1 MIIIKKVKIR
11 KIKQYF
17 NHAKIKDL
25 PTYIHQ
31 AIEASDLKDRINPGN
46 KIGLTIGSRGI
57 KNIKTI
63 AKQIVTELKRLNV
76 YPFILTAMGSH
87 GGANSEGQREV
98 LASYGITE
106 KEMGV
111 PILSSM
117 ETIQIGKV
125 ENNIPIYFSKDAMQA
140 DGIISLNRVKIH
152 TDFKSNIVESGM
164 SKILV
169 IGLGKEKGA
178 RTIHSLG
185 IYGLKSIIPK
195 AAKLIIKK
203 TPIIQGIGI
212 LENGYDQT
220 MKISFVAPENII
232 KIDSELLKESK
243 EITPTLPVNEIDVV
257 ITQEIG
263 KNISGTGFDTN
274 TIGRLYING
283 EKEVT
288 EPNIKKLVVF
298 DITEESLGNALGIGL
313 ADVTTRELVNKINYK
328 DMYTNTI
335 TSTFL
340 NRAKIPITAD
350 TEKEAVE
357 IAIKTCWQPN
367 QKDLKLLIMKN
378 TLDLEY
384 LYISEAIWNE
394 IKDSKKFEICGNWE
408 YLSFNSDGKMKI
420 RL

>member
-1 MIIIKKVKIR
+1 MEAIKIR
-11 KIKQYF
+11 KIKQNFEQKKIDNISEYI
-17 NHAKIKDL
+17 NHSFL
-25 PTYIHQ
+25 N
-31 AIEASDLKDRINPGN
+31 SDLKKRIKPGD
-46 KIGLTIGSRGI
+46 KIGITVGSRGI
-57 KNIKTI
+57 TNIGLI
-63 AKQIVTELKRLNV
+63 VKQIIIELKKINAL
-76 YPFILTAMGSH
+76 PFILTAMGSH
-87 GGANSEGQREV
+87 GGANSEGQKEV
-98 LASYGITE
+98 LASYNITE

-125 ENNIPIYFSKDAMQA
+125 ENISICFSKDAMQI
-140 DGIISLNRVKIH
+140 DGIIALNRVKIH

-169 IGLGKEKGA
+169 IGLGKEKSA
-178 RTIHSLG
+178 RAIHSLG

-203 TPIIQGIGI
+203 APIIQGIGI
-212 LENGYDQT
+212 LENGYGQI
-220 MKISFVAPENII
+220 MKISFASPENII
-232 KIDSELLKESK
+232 KVDSELLKESK
-243 EITPTLPVNEIDVV
+243 RITPNLPVNEVDVA

-274 TIGRLYING
+274 IIGRLNING
-283 EKEVT
+283 EREAKT
-288 EPNIKKLVVF
+288 PKIRKLVVLN
-298 DITEESLGNALGIGL
+298 ITKESHGNALGIGL

-328 DMYTNTI
+328 NMYTNAI

-340 NRAKIPITAD
+340 NRVKIPITAD

-394 IKDSKKFEICGNWE
+394 IKDRKNFKICGKWE
-408 YLSFNSDGKMKI
+408 HLSFSSDGKMKNW
-420 RL
+420 L